1 MPTVLSDPQAIEDF
15 VTGLAF
21 LGTGGGG
28 GRLEDGIELLVPLV
42 KGGRPIVLI
51 SPDELPD
58 DTWTCS
64 LSSVGGRDPDAPPPA
79 AELAV
84 YGLTHEK
91 HTLVERMTEA
101 ARELAGYKGV
111 RLGALVSVELGS
123 AATVGTILAGL
134 ELGLPTLDSDYA
146 GRAKPEV
153 GQSKAAIMGRS
164 RAPMAFVDR
173 WGNVSFVKSTVS
185 EEMTDRLGRMLS
197 VAAYGRGLGAAGHL
211 MRIGEARPM
220 FIRGSLLTAAALGQA
235 LREGR
240 TSGEGLGPV
249 QRVTGGRVLFEG
261 VAGETEWHS
270 NEPYMF
276 RIFTYHI
283 AGTGRFAGEAGRV
296 WVKNEHHIVWRG
308 DRLVVTS
315 PDLIAILDA
324 LTHKP
329 LSTRGDVTPGRRIV
343 VFGMPA
349 LDPAWYTPEGIG
361 MIGPRHF
368 GFDFDYVPMDK
379 LDERD

>member
-1 MPTVLSDPQAIEDF
+1 MPTVLSDPQVIEDF

-28 GRLEDGIELLVPLV
+28 GRLEDGIELLVPIV
-42 KGGRPIVLI
+42 KSGRPIVLA

-79 AELAV
+79 AELAA
-84 YGLTHEK
+84 YGLTREK
-91 HTLVERMTEA
+91 HTLVGRMTEA

-111 RLGALVSVELGS
+111 TLGALVSVELGS

-134 ELGLPTLDSDYA
+134 EMGLPTLDSDYA

-173 WGNVSFVKSTVS
+173 WGNVSLVPSTVS

-211 MRIGEARPM
+211 MQMREAKPM
-220 FIRGSLLTAAALGQA
+220 FIRGTLLTAVDLGRA
-235 LREGR
+235 LRDGR
-240 TSGEGLGPV
+240 TGGKGLEAV
-249 QRVTGGRVLFEG
+249 ERLTGGRVLFEG

-283 AGTGRFAGEAGRV
+283 AGAGPFAGEAARV

-308 DRLVVTS
+308 DQLVATS

-324 LTHKP
+324 ETLKP
-329 LSTRGDVTPGRRIV
+329 LSTRGDVTPGRRVI

-349 LDPAWYTPEGIG
+349 LDPAWYTPEGMA

-368 GFDFDYVPMDK
+368 GFGFDYVPMDK
-379 LDERD
+379 A

>member
-1 MPTVLSDPQAIEDF
+1 MPTVLSDPQVIEDF

-28 GRLEDGIELLVPLV
+28 GRLEDGIELLVPIV
-42 KGGRPIVLI
+42 KSGRPIVLA

-79 AELAV
+79 AELAA
-84 YGLTHEK
+84 YGLTCEK
-91 HTLVERMTEA
+91 HTLVGRMTEA

-111 RLGALVSVELGS
+111 TLGALVSVELGS

-134 ELGLPTLDSDYA
+134 EMGLPTLDSDYA

-173 WGNVSFVKSTVS
+173 WGDVSFVSSTVS

-211 MRIGEARPM
+211 MQMREAKPM
-220 FIRGSLLTAAALGQA
+220 FIRGTLLTAVDLGRT

-240 TSGEGLGPV
+240 AAGKGLAAV
-249 QRVTGGRVLFEG
+249 ERLTRGRVLFEG
-261 VAGETEWHS
+261 VAGDTEWHS

-283 AGTGRFAGEAGRV
+283 AGAGRFAGEAARV
-296 WVKNEHHIVWRG
+296 WVKNEHHIVWRS
-308 DRLVVTS
+308 DRLVATS

-324 LTHKP
+324 ETLKP
-329 LSTRGDVTPGRRIV
+329 LSTRGDVTPGRRVI

-349 LDPAWYTPEGIG
+349 IDPAWYTPEGMA

-379 LDERD
+379 A

>member
-1 MPTVLSDPQAIEDF
+1 MPTVLSDPQVIEDF

-28 GRLEDGIELLVPLV
+28 GRLEDGIELLVPIV
-42 KGGRPIVLI
+42 KSGRPIVLA

-79 AELAV
+79 AELAA
-84 YGLTHEK
+84 YGLTNEK
-91 HTLVERMTEA
+91 HTLVGRMTEA

-111 RLGALVSVELGS
+111 TLGALVSVELGS

-134 ELGLPTLDSDYA
+134 EMGLPTLDSDYA

-173 WGNVSFVKSTVS
+173 WGNVSFVPSTVS

-211 MRIGEARPM
+211 MQMREAKPM
-220 FIRGSLLTAAALGQA
+220 FIRGTLLTAVELGRA

-240 TSGEGLGPV
+240 ATGKGLV
-249 QRVTGGRVLFEG
+249 AVERLTRGRVLFEG
-261 VAGETEWHS
+261 VAGDTEWHS

-283 AGTGRFAGEAGRV
+283 AGAGKFAGEAARV
-296 WVKNEHHIVWRG
+296 WVKNEHHIVWRS
-308 DRLVVTS
+308 DRLVATS

-324 LTHKP
+324 ETLKP
-329 LSTRGDVTPGRRIV
+329 LSTRGDVTPGRRVI

-349 LDPAWYTPEGIG
+349 LDPAWYTPEGVA

-379 LDERD
+379 A

>member
-1 MPTVLSDPQAIEDF
+1 
-15 VTGLAF
+15 
-21 LGTGGGG
+21 
-28 GRLEDGIELLVPLV
+28 
-42 KGGRPIVLI
+42 
-51 SPDELPD
+51 
-58 DTWTCS
+58 
-64 LSSVGGRDPDAPPPA
+64 
-79 AELAV
+79 
-84 YGLTHEK
+84 
-91 HTLVERMTEA
+91 
-101 ARELAGYKGV
+101 
-111 RLGALVSVELGS
+111 
-123 AATVGTILAGL
+123 
-134 ELGLPTLDSDYA
+134 
-146 GRAKPEV
+146 
-153 GQSKAAIMGRS
+153 
-164 RAPMAFVDR
+164 
-173 WGNVSFVKSTVS
+173 
-185 EEMTDRLGRMLS
+185 LS

-211 MRIGEARPM
+211 MQICQAKPM
-220 FIRGSLLTAAALGQA
+220 FIRGSLLTAAVLGRA

-240 TSGEGLGPV
+240 TSGEGLGSV

-283 AGTGRFAGEAGRV
+283 AGTGRFAGEAARV

-308 DRLVVTS
+308 DRLVATS

-324 LTHKP
+324 ETNKP
-329 LSTRGDVTPGRRIV
+329 LSTRGDVTTGRRVV

-379 LDERD
+379 LDGQD

>member
-1 MPTVLSDPQAIEDF
+1 MPTVLNDPQVIEDF

-28 GRLEDGIELLVPLV
+28 GRLEDGIDLLVPIV
-42 KGGRPIVLI
+42 KSGRPIVLV

-79 AELAV
+79 AELAA
-84 YGLTHEK
+84 YGLTREK
-91 HTLVERMTEA
+91 HTLVGRMMEA

-111 RLGALVSVELGS
+111 ALGALVSVELGS

-134 ELGLPTLDSDYA
+134 EMGLPTLDSDYA

-173 WGNVSFVKSTVS
+173 WGNVSFVPSTVS

-211 MRIGEARPM
+211 MQMREAKPM
-220 FIRGSLLTAAALGQA
+220 FIRGTLLTAVDLGRA

-240 TSGEGLGPV
+240 AAGKGLEAV
-249 QRVTGGRVLFEG
+249 ERLTGGHVLFEG
-261 VAGETEWHS
+261 VAGGTEWHS

-283 AGTGRFAGEAGRV
+283 AGADRFAGEAARV

-308 DRLVVTS
+308 DQLVATS

-324 LTHKP
+324 ETLKP
-329 LSTRGDVTPGRRIV
+329 LSTRGDVTPGRRVI

-349 LDPAWYTPEGIG
+349 LDPAWYTPEGMA

-379 LDERD
+379 A

>member
-1 MPTVLSDPQAIEDF
+1 MPTVLNDPQVIEDF

-28 GRLEDGIELLVPLV
+28 GRLEDGIQLLVPIV
-42 KGGRPIVLI
+42 KSGRPIVLV

-79 AELAV
+79 AELAA
-84 YGLTHEK
+84 YGLTREK
-91 HTLVERMTEA
+91 HTLVGRMTEA

-111 RLGALVSVELGS
+111 ALGALVSVELGS

-134 ELGLPTLDSDYA
+134 EMGLPTLDSDYA

-173 WGNVSFVKSTVS
+173 WGNVSFVPSTVS

-211 MRIGEARPM
+211 MQMREAKPM
-220 FIRGSLLTAAALGQA
+220 FIRGTLLTAVDLGRA

-240 TSGEGLGPV
+240 AAGKGLEAV
-249 QRVTGGRVLFEG
+249 ERLTGGHVLFDG
-261 VAGETEWHS
+261 VAGGTEWHS

-283 AGTGRFAGEAGRV
+283 AGADRFAGEAARV
-296 WVKNEHHIVWRG
+296 WVKNEHHVVWRG
-308 DRLVVTS
+308 DRLLATS

-324 LTHKP
+324 ETLKP
-329 LSTRGDVTPGRRIV
+329 LSTRGDVTPGRRVI

-349 LDPAWYTPEGIG
+349 LDPAWYTPEGMA

-379 LDERD
+379 A

>member
-1 MPTVLSDPQAIEDF
+1 MPTVLSDPQVIEDF

-28 GRLEDGIELLVPLV
+28 GRLEDGIELLVPIV
-42 KGGRPIVLI
+42 KSGRPIVLA

-79 AELAV
+79 AELAA
-84 YGLTHEK
+84 YGLAREK
-91 HTLVERMTEA
+91 HTLVGRMTEA

-111 RLGALVSVELGS
+111 TLGALVSVELGS

-134 ELGLPTLDSDYA
+134 EMGLPTLDSDYA

-173 WGNVSFVKSTVS
+173 WGDVSFVSSTVS

-211 MRIGEARPM
+211 MQMREAKPM
-220 FIRGSLLTAAALGQA
+220 FLRGTLLTAVDLGRT

-240 TSGEGLGPV
+240 AAGKGLAAV
-249 QRVTGGRVLFEG
+249 ERLTRGRVLFEG
-261 VAGETEWHS
+261 VAGDTEWHS

-283 AGTGRFAGEAGRV
+283 AGAGRFAGEAARV
-296 WVKNEHHIVWRG
+296 WVKNEHHIVWRS
-308 DRLVVTS
+308 DRLVATS

-324 LTHKP
+324 ETLKP
-329 LSTRGDVTPGRRIV
+329 LSTRGDVTPGRRVI

-349 LDPAWYTPEGIG
+349 IDPAWYTPEGMA

-379 LDERD
+379 A